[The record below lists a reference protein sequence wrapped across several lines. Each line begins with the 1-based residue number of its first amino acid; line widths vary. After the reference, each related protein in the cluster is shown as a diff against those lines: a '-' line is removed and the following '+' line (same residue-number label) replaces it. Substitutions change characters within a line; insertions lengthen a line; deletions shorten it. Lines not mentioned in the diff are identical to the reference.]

1 MHPWHDVDLG
11 ADAPEVFNAV
21 VEIPLG
27 STVKYELDRKTGLLR
42 VDRILHSAV
51 YYPAN
56 YGFLPRTWG
65 DDKDPLDVLV
75 LGQAAVAPRCIIRA
89 KTIGAVQI
97 IDENEE
103 DDKII
108 AVHAD
113 DPEYRDYNDISE
125 LPEHRLKAVKR
136 FFEDYKALENKQV
149 KVERFPGRIDACH
162 IIDRGRSLYVEK
174 RAAEESLVR

>member
-11 ADAPEVFNAV
+11 AEAPEVFNAV
-21 VEIPLG
+21 IEIPLG
-27 STVKYELDRKTGLLR
+27 STVKYELDKKTGLLR
-42 VDRILHSAV
+42 VDRVLHSAV

-56 YGFLPRTWG
+56 YGFLPRTWRY
-65 DDKDPLDVLV
+65 DDEPLKALV
-75 LGQAAVAPRCIIRA
+75 LSQAAVAPRCIIRA
-89 KTIGAVQI
+89 KTIGTVQM

-136 FFEDYKALENKQV
+136 FFEDYKALEMKQV
-149 KVERFPGRIDACH
+149 KVERFLGRIDACD
-162 IIDRGRSLYVEK
+162 IIERGRGLYDEM
-174 RAAEESLVR
+174 RAAGESLVK